1 LGRRNVLK
9 VEKLSVAYAGVTVL
23 REVSLAVKEGE
34 IVSVVGANGGGKT
47 TLLKTISGLLRP
59 SPGRIEF
66 MGKKIHELPPHE
78 ICKRQ
83 LIQVP
88 EGRQLFT
95 KMKVI
100 HNLEMGAYLPEA
112 RKNRAQSLER
122 VYSLFP
128 LFKERKHQKVGSLS
142 GGEQQ
147 MLAIGRALM
156 SMPKL
161 LMLDEPSE
169 GLSPL
174 YTSNVFDALKVLGD
188 QGLAILLVSQEVER
202 SLELSHRA
210 YVLENGQVTLEGK
223 SSELLNN
230 DKVRESYLGM

>member
-1 LGRRNVLK
+1 MLK
-9 VEKLSVAYAGVTVL
+9 VDRLIVAYAGVTVL
-23 REVSLAVKEGE
+23 REVSLRVSEGE

-47 TLLKTISGLLRP
+47 TLLKTISGLLKP
-59 SPGRIEF
+59 SSGGIEF
-66 MGKKIHELPPHE
+66 MGEKIHELPPHE
-78 ICKRQ
+78 ICKRR

-88 EGRQLFT
+88 EGRQLFP

-112 RKNRAQSLER
+112 RKSIAQSLER

-128 LFKERKHQKVGSLS
+128 LFKERKSQKVGSLS

-156 SMPKL
+156 SRPKL

-174 YTSNVFDALKVLGD
+174 FTSSVFDTLKILGE
-188 QGLAILLVSQEVER
+188 QGLTILLVSQEVER
-202 SLELSHRA
+202 SLELGHRA
-210 YVLENGQVTLEGK
+210 YVLENGQIVLEGK
-223 SSELLNN
+223 GNELLNN
-230 DKVRESYLGM
+230 DKVREFYLGM

>member
-1 LGRRNVLK
+1 MLK
-9 VEKLSVAYAGVTVL
+9 VEGLSVAYAGVTVL
-23 REVSLAVKEGE
+23 REVSLRVNEGE

-47 TLLKTISGLLRP
+47 TLLKTISGLLKP
-59 SPGRIEF
+59 SSGGIEF
-66 MGKKIHELPPHE
+66 MGEKIHELPPHE
-78 ICKRQ
+78 ICKRR

-88 EGRQLFT
+88 EGRQLFP

-112 RKNRAQSLER
+112 RKGIAQSLER

-128 LFKERKHQKVGSLS
+128 LFKERKNQKVGSLS

-156 SMPKL
+156 SRPKL

-174 YTSNVFDALKVLGD
+174 FTSSVFDTLKILGE
-188 QGLAILLVSQEVER
+188 QGLTILLISQEVER
-202 SLELSHRA
+202 SLELGHRA
-210 YVLENGQVTLEGK
+210 YVLENGQIVLEGK
-223 SSELLNN
+223 GNELLNN

>member
-1 LGRRNVLK
+1 MLR
-9 VEKLSVAYAGVTVL
+9 VEKLSAAYAGVTVL
-23 REVSLAVKEGE
+23 REVSLAVNEGE

-47 TLLKTISGLLRP
+47 TLLKAISGLLKP
-59 SPGRIEF
+59 SSGNIEF
-66 MGKKIHELPPHE
+66 MGEKIYEFPPHE
-78 ICKRQ
+78 ICKRR

-88 EGRQLFT
+88 EGRQLFP

-112 RKNRAQSLER
+112 RKNTAQSLER
-122 VYSLFP
+122 VYRLFP
-128 LFKERKHQKVGSLS
+128 LFRERKHQKTGSLS

-156 SMPKL
+156 SVPKL

-174 YTSNVFDALKVLGD
+174 YTSNVFDTLRILRE
-188 QGLAILLVSQEVER
+188 QGLTILLVSQEVER
-202 SLELSHRA
+202 SLELSQRA
-210 YVLENGQVTLEGK
+210 YVLENGQITLEGI

-230 DKVRESYLGM
+230 DKVREAYLGM

>member
-1 LGRRNVLK
+1 MLK
-9 VEKLSVAYAGVTVL
+9 VENLKVGYAGVDVL
-23 REVSLAVKEGE
+23 RDVSLTVNDGE

-47 TLLKTISGLLRP
+47 TLLKTISGLMQPASGQIAFR
-59 SPGRIEF
+59 GERIDQ
-66 MGKKIHELPPHE
+66 LAPHE
-78 ICKRQ
+78 ICKRG

-88 EGRQLFT
+88 EGRQLFP

-100 HNLEMGAYLPEA
+100 NNLEMGAYLAEA
-112 RKNRAQSLER
+112 RKQTAQSLER

-128 LFKERKHQKVGSLS
+128 LFQQRKQQKAGLLS

-147 MLAIGRALM
+147 MLAIARALM

-174 YTSNVFDALKVLGD
+174 FTSNVFDTLKILGE
-188 QGLAILLVSQEVER
+188 QGLTILLVSQEVEL
-202 SLELSHRA
+202 SLALSNRA
-210 YVLENGQVTLEGK
+210 YVLENGQITLEGK
-223 SSELLNN
+223 SSEMLCN

>member
-1 LGRRNVLK
+1 MLE

-23 REVSLAVKEGE
+23 REVSLAVNEGE
-34 IVSVVGANGGGKT
+34 IVSIVGANGGGKT
-47 TLLKTISGLLRP
+47 TFLKAISGLLKP
-59 SPGRIEF
+59 SSGSIEF
-66 MGKKIHELPPHE
+66 MGEKIHEFSPHE
-78 ICKRQ
+78 ICKRG
-83 LIQVP
+83 LIHVP
-88 EGRQLFT
+88 EGRQLFP

-100 HNLEMGAYLPEA
+100 HNLEMGAYLPDA
-112 RKNRAQSLER
+112 RKNSAQSLER
-122 VYSLFP
+122 VYRLFP
-128 LFKERKHQKVGSLS
+128 LFKERKHQKTGSLS

-174 YTSNVFDALKVLGD
+174 YTSNVFDTLKILGG
-188 QGLAILLVSQEVER
+188 QGLTILLVSQEVER
-202 SLELSHRA
+202 SLELSQRA
-210 YVLENGQVTLEGK
+210 YVLENGQITLEGK
-223 SSELLNN
+223 SDELLNN

>member
-1 LGRRNVLK
+1 MLK
-9 VEKLSVAYAGVTVL
+9 VDKLGVAYAGVTVL
-23 REVSLAVKEGE
+23 REVSLMVKEGE

-47 TLLKTISGLLRP
+47 TLLKTISGLLKP
-59 SPGRIEF
+59 SSGAIEF
-66 MGKKIHELPPHE
+66 MGEKIHELPPHE
-78 ICKRQ
+78 ICKRR

-88 EGRQLFT
+88 EGRQLFP

-112 RKNRAQSLER
+112 RENITQSLER
-122 VYSLFP
+122 VYGLFP
-128 LFKERKHQKVGSLS
+128 LFKERANQKAGSLS

-147 MLAIGRALM
+147 MLAIGRGLM
-156 SMPKL
+156 SIPKL

-174 YTSNVFDALKVLGD
+174 FTSNVFDALKILGE
-188 QGLAILLVSQEVER
+188 QGLTILLVSQEVEQ
-202 SLELSHRA
+202 SLELSHRT
-210 YVLENGQVTLEGK
+210 YVLENGRISLEGK
-223 SSELLNN
+223 SSELLSN

>member
-1 LGRRNVLK
+1 MLK

-23 REVSLAVKEGE
+23 REVSLAVNDGE

-47 TLLKTISGLLRP
+47 TLLKAISGLLKP
-59 SPGRIEF
+59 CSGSIEF
-66 MGKKIHELPPHE
+66 MGEKIHEFRPHE
-78 ICKRQ
+78 ICKRR

-88 EGRQLFT
+88 EGRQLFP

-100 HNLEMGAYLPEA
+100 HNLEMGAYLSEA
-112 RKNRAQSLER
+112 RKNTAQSLER
-122 VYSLFP
+122 VYDLFP
-128 LFKERKHQKVGSLS
+128 LFRERRNQRVGSLS

-156 SMPKL
+156 SMPTL

-174 YTSNVFDALKVLGD
+174 YTSNVFDTLKILGE
-188 QGLAILLVSQEVER
+188 QGLTILLVSQEVER
-202 SLELSHRA
+202 SLELSQRA
-210 YVLENGQVTLEGK
+210 YVLENGQITLEGK
-223 SSELLNN
+223 SDELLNN
-230 DKVRESYLGM
+230 DKVRASYLGM

>member
-1 LGRRNVLK
+1 MLK
-9 VEKLSVAYAGVTVL
+9 VENVNVAYAGVTVL
-23 REVSLAVKEGE
+23 RGISLSVKEGE

-47 TLLKTISGLLRP
+47 TLLKTISGILKP
-59 SPGRIEF
+59 VSGTIEF
-66 MGKKIHELPPHE
+66 MGERIDTFPPHE
-78 ICKRQ
+78 ICKRK

-88 EGRQLFT
+88 EGRQLFP

-100 HNLEMGAYLPEA
+100 NNLEMGSYLSDA
-112 RKNRAQSLER
+112 RKNTASSLER
-122 VYSLFP
+122 VYDLFP
-128 LFKERKHQKVGSLS
+128 LFRERKNQKVGSLS

-174 YTSNVFDALKVLGD
+174 FTSNVFDTLKILGD
-188 QGLAILLVSQEVER
+188 QGLTILLVSQEVER
-202 SLELSHRA
+202 SLALSHRG
-210 YVLENGQVTLEGK
+210 YVLENGQITLEGK
-223 SSELLNN
+223 SSDMFNN
-230 DKVRESYLGM
+230 DKVREAYLGM

>member
-1 LGRRNVLK
+1 MLNID
-9 VEKLSVAYAGVTVL
+9 KLSVAYAGVTVL
-23 REVSLAVKEGE
+23 REVSLTVNEGE

-47 TLLKTISGLLRP
+47 TLLKTVSGLLK
-59 SPGRIEF
+59 SSAGAIEF
-66 MGKKIHELPPHE
+66 MGERIHELPPHE
-78 ICKRQ
+78 ICKRR

-88 EGRQLFT
+88 EGRQLFP

-100 HNLEMGAYLPEA
+100 HNLEMGAYVPGA
-112 RKNRAQSLER
+112 RKNISQSLER
-122 VYSLFP
+122 VYGLFP
-128 LFKERKHQKVGSLS
+128 LFRERANQKAGSLS

-147 MLAIGRALM
+147 MLAIGRGLM

-174 YTSNVFDALKVLGD
+174 FTSNVFDALKILGE
-188 QGLAILLVSQEVER
+188 QGLTILLVSQEVEQ

-210 YVLENGQVTLEGK
+210 YVLENGQITLEGK
-223 SSELLNN
+223 SSELLKN

>member
-1 LGRRNVLK
+1 MLRI
-9 VEKLSVAYAGVTVL
+9 EKLNAGYAGVDVL
-23 REVSLAVKEGE
+23 RDVSLTVNDGE

-47 TLLKTISGLLRP
+47 TLLKTISGLMRP
-59 SPGRIEF
+59 TSGRIEF
-66 MGKKIHELPPHE
+66 MGERIDQLPPHE
-78 ICKRQ
+78 ICKMG

-88 EGRQLFT
+88 EGRQLFP

-100 HNLEMGAYLPEA
+100 NNLEMGAYLAEA
-112 RKNRAQSLER
+112 RKRTTQSLER

-128 LFKERKHQKVGSLS
+128 LFQQRKHQKAGLLS

-147 MLAIGRALM
+147 MLAIARALM
-156 SMPKL
+156 SVPKL

-174 YTSNVFDALKVLGD
+174 FTANVFDTLKVLGD
-188 QGLAILLVSQEVER
+188 QGLTILLVSQEVEL
-202 SLELSHRA
+202 SLALSNRA
-210 YVLENGQVTLEGK
+210 YVLENGQITLEGK
-223 SSELLNN
+223 SSDLLCD

>member
-1 LGRRNVLK
+1 M
-9 VEKLSVAYAGVTVL
+9 LSVQRVNVAYAGITVL
-23 REVSLAVKEGE
+23 REVSLQVGEGE
-34 IVSVVGANGGGKT
+34 IVSVVGANGGGKS
-47 TLLKTISGLLRP
+47 TLLKTISGLVR
-59 SPGRIEF
+59 SSSGSIAF
-66 MGKKIHELPPHE
+66 MGEEISDFSPHE
-78 ICKRQ
+78 ICKRG

-88 EGRQLFT
+88 EGRQLFP

-100 HNLEMGAYLPEA
+100 HNLEIGAYLSGP
-112 RKNRAQSLER
+112 RRHVTQSLER
-122 VYSLFP
+122 VFHLFP
-128 LFKERKHQKVGSLS
+128 LFAERRHQRAGLLS

-174 YTSNVFDALKVLGD
+174 FTSNVFDALATLGE
-188 QGLAILLVSQEVER
+188 QGLTILLVSQEVER

-210 YVLENGQVTLEGK
+210 YVLENGRIGLEGI
-223 SSELLNN
+223 SDELLRN

>member
-1 LGRRNVLK
+1 MLR
-9 VEKLSVAYAGVTVL
+9 VEKLGVAYAGITVL
-23 REVSLAVKEGE
+23 REISLSINEGE
-34 IVSVVGANGGGKT
+34 TVSVVGANGGGKT
-47 TLLKTISGLLRP
+47 TLLKAISGLLKP
-59 SPGRIEF
+59 SSGSIEF
-66 MGKKIHELPPHE
+66 MGERIGEFPPHE
-78 ICKRQ
+78 ICRRG

-88 EGRQLFT
+88 EGRQLFP

-112 RKNRAQSLER
+112 RKNAAQSLER
-122 VYSLFP
+122 VYRLFP
-128 LFKERKHQKVGSLS
+128 LFRERKNQKTGSLS

-174 YTSNVFDALKVLGD
+174 YTSNVFNTLKALGE
-188 QGLAILLVSQEVER
+188 QGLTVLLVSQEVER
-202 SLELSHRA
+202 SLELSQRT
-210 YVLENGQVTLEGK
+210 YVLENGQITLEGK
-223 SSELLNN
+223 SAELLNS

>member
-1 LGRRNVLK
+1 MLK

-23 REVSLAVKEGE
+23 RELSLAVNQGE

-47 TLLKTISGLLRP
+47 TLLKAISGLLKP
-59 SPGRIEF
+59 SSGSIEF
-66 MGKKIHELPPHE
+66 MGEMIDELPPHE
-78 ICKRQ
+78 ICKRR

-88 EGRQLFT
+88 EGRQLFP

-112 RKNRAQSLER
+112 RKNTGQSLDR
-122 VYSLFP
+122 VYDLFP
-128 LFKERKHQKVGSLS
+128 IFRERRNQKTGSLS

-161 LMLDEPSE
+161 LILDEPSE

-174 YTSNVFDALKVLGD
+174 YTSNVFDTLKILGE
-188 QGLAILLVSQEVER
+188 QGLTILLVSQEVER
-202 SLELSHRA
+202 SLELSRRA
-210 YVLENGQVTLEGK
+210 YVLENGQITLEGK
-223 SSELLNN
+223 SNDLLNS
-230 DKVRESYLGM
+230 DKVRQSYLGM

>member
-1 LGRRNVLK
+1 MLK
-9 VEKLSVAYAGVTVL
+9 VEKLSVGYAGVDVL
-23 REVSLAVKEGE
+23 RDVCLTVNDGE

-47 TLLKTISGLLRP
+47 TLLKTISGLMQP
-59 SPGRIEF
+59 ASGQIEF
-66 MGKKIHELPPHE
+66 MGERIEQLPPHE
-78 ICKRQ
+78 ICRRG

-88 EGRQLFT
+88 EGRQLFP

-100 HNLEMGAYLPEA
+100 NNLEMGAYLAEA
-112 RKNRAQSLER
+112 RRLTAQSLER

-128 LFKERKHQKVGSLS
+128 IFRERKHQKAGLLS

-156 SMPKL
+156 SVPKL

-174 YTSNVFDALKVLGD
+174 FTSNVFDTLKILGE
-188 QGLAILLVSQEVER
+188 QGLTILLVSQEVEL
-202 SLELSHRA
+202 SLALSNRA
-210 YVLENGQVTLEGK
+210 YVLENGQITLEGK
-223 SSELLNN
+223 SSEMLCN
-230 DKVRESYLGM
+230 DKIRESYLGM